1 MFGEALK
8 YKVLQKNKKFEI
20 RQYQEYI
27 TASVEIASDFTQSS
41 ASGFGILSDYILGYN
56 WSQKRVSIDG
66 PARGQKVSGEK
77 IGMTNPV
84 LSAPAGPG
92 GYIISF
98 IMPSRFTR
106 EILPE
111 PFDKRIK
118 IREVAPCKAAVLKF
132 NGNLDEQLIEQQT
145 LELQSWL
152 THNALAY
159 KSGFSFAQYNSPGIP
174 ARFRRNEIIAELD

>member
-8 YKVLQKNKKFEI
+8 HKVLQKSKNFEI
-20 RQYQEYI
+20 RQYQEYLV
-27 TASVEIASDFTQSS
+27 ASVEIDSDFAR
-41 ASGFGILSDYILGYN
+41 ASGTGFGILSDYILGHN
-56 WSQKRVSIDG
+56 WSQKRVRIDG
-66 PARGQKVSGEK
+66 TATGQKVTGEK

-84 LSAPAGPG
+84 LSAAAGGG

-98 IMPSRFTR
+98 IMPSRFSKAN
-106 EILPE
+106 LPE

-118 IREVAPCKAAVLKF
+118 IRDVMPFKAAVLKF
-132 NGNLDEQLIEQQT
+132 NGNLDKQMIEHQT
-145 LELQSWL
+145 LELQSRL

-159 KSGFSFAQYNSPGIP
+159 KSGFFFAQYNSPVIP

>member
-1 MFGEALK
+1 MFDEALK
-8 YKVLQKNKKFEI
+8 YKVLQKNKNFEI
-20 RQYQEYI
+20 RQYQEYL
-27 TASVEIASDFTQSS
+27 TASVEIDSDFAR
-41 ASGFGILSDYILGYN
+41 ASGTGFGILSDYILGHN
-56 WSQKRVSIDG
+56 WSQKRVLIHG
-66 PARGQKVSGEK
+66 PASGQKVEGEK

-84 LSAPAGPG
+84 LAAAAGRG
-92 GYIISF
+92 GYIITF
-98 IMPSRFTR
+98 IMPAKFTR

-118 IREVAPCKAAVLKF
+118 ISEVAPCKAAVLKF

-152 THNALAY
+152 AHNALAS

-174 ARFRRNEIIAELD
+174 ARFRRNEIIAGLD